1 MKYNPNVDIGLL
13 IGLNCTAAL
22 KAQEQIAD
30 DNDDHPCARKTK
42 LGWGIIGGMSPPMQS
57 TVVVYRTV
65 AQEVEIRDERKVN
78 FLVVP
83 TETKELISP
92 SQVREMLELDFNDKG
107 SADTPLSY
115 EDKMFIKT
123 MKEGVYQLKDGHYEL
138 PSASTTKIKEIKD

>member
-1 MKYNPNVDIGLL
+1 MVL
-13 IGLNCTAAL
+13 I
-22 KAQEQIAD
+22 AQEQTAD

-42 LGWGIIGGMSPPMQS
+42 LGWGIIGGTSPPMES
-57 TVVVYRTV
+57 TVVVYITV

-83 TETKELISP
+83 TKTKELISP

-115 EDKMFIKT
+115 EDKMFIK
-123 MKEGVYQLKDGHYEL
+123 KR
-138 PSASTTKIKEIKD
+138 